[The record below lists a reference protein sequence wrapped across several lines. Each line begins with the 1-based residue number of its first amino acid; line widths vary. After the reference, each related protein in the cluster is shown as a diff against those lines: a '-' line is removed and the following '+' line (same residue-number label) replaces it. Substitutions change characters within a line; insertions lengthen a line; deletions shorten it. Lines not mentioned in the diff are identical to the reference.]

1 MLASPLRDLRVSV
14 VNMTAATPIRDILLK
29 LCRRE
34 DLTRSEA
41 REAFM
46 HVMSGEA
53 LEAQIGG
60 LLVGLAA
67 KGTTVEER
75 RGRRRHAGEGGRGVV
90 RG

>member
-1 MLASPLRDLRVSV
+1 
-14 VNMTAATPIRDILLK
+14 
-29 LCRRE
+29 
-34 DLTRSEA
+34 
-41 REAFM
+41 M

-67 KGTTVEER
+67 KGTTVEGA

-90 RG
+90 RGRLRRARHLRDRGGRAGDVQHLDGGGAVVAAAGGVAQAAKHF

>member
-1 MLASPLRDLRVSV
+1 
-14 VNMTAATPIRDILLK
+14 
-29 LCRRE
+29 
-34 DLTRSEA
+34 
-41 REAFM
+41 M

-75 RGRRRHAGEGGRGVV
+75 PGPPASCGRRRSGCRAGTTASCSTPAGPGGRAGDVQHLDGGGKVVAAAGGVA
-90 RG
+90 RAAKHF